1 LASFFCEGFFTRRR
15 YTQWKPLE
23 DGAMFGKRYTGDGK
37 VGQTRDTRLH
47 DLLGMWQGI
56 EPRTGFES
64 GVWQRIHA
72 VSTPATGGITLAGMI
87 QGWIL
92 PHPALVTA
100 LAASV
105 AIVVGAW
112 AGGGPAVRASR
123 SVVHPLLH
131 AQTLAGAYL
140 AMSAGEMQ

>member
-1 LASFFCEGFFTRRR
+1 
-15 YTQWKPLE
+15 LE
-23 DGAMFGKRYTGDGK
+23 EGAMFGKRYTGDGK
-37 VGQTRDTRLH
+37 VGRTRDARLH
-47 DLLGMWQGI
+47 DLLCMWQGV
-56 EPRTGFES
+56 EPCSDFEAD
-64 GVWQRIHA
+64 VWQRIHA
-72 VSTPATGGITLAGMI
+72 VSTPATGDITLAGMI

-92 PHPALVTA
+92 PHPALMTA

-140 AMSAGEMQ
+140 AMSSGEMQ